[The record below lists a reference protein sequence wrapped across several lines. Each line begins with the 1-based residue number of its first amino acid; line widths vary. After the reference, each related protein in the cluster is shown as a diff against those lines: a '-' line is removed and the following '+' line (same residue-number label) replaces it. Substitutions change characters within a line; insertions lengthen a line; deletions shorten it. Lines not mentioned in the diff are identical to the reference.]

1 VLIRG
6 GTVIDPSQGLQV
18 RHPDHV
24 AALRTIEAHRDLIRG
39 IKIRMSRNLVG
50 ANSRIALTTAPSG
63 VGGGGP
69 PDHRPHRRDPDAA
82 LRAPRRARAGDVMT
96 HCYHGREGRILDER
110 GAVIPAARRAA
121 GPGVLFD
128 VGHGRGSF
136 ACSVAGQA
144 LGFGVLT
151 LIGESSQWS

>member
-1 VLIRG
+1 M
-6 GTVIDPSQGLQV
+6 SEAAGLPIIV
-18 RHPDHV
+18 PIGETPMP
-24 AALRTIEAHRDLIRG
+24 LSEL
-39 IKIRMSRNLVG
+39 
-50 ANSRIALTTAPSG
+50 
-63 VGGGGP
+63 
-69 PDHRPHRRDPDAA
+69 
-82 LRAPRRARAGDVMT
+82 
-96 HCYHGREGRILDER
+96 LDER

-151 LIGESSQWS
+151 LIGESSQW